1 MPRRWNIRPPAP
13 PQQLARLEGC
23 SPLLAQLLYNRG
35 LSEPGE
41 AERFL
46 AIDERLQEPALGYP
60 DMARAVAR
68 LYQALLS
75 HELIAAYGDFDADG
89 VCSAAVLVKGLSLL
103 GARVV
108 PYIPVRSSA
117 ERGLSRSG
125 LDDLH
130 GQGVTL
136 VVTGD
141 CGITAVSEVEYARQ
155 LGMDVIITDHHVPL
169 HDLPAAVAVVDPRRS
184 PSEAGAAPFSPLAG
198 VGVAF
203 KLVQAI
209 FQTLGRSDGLD
220 DLLDLVA
227 VGTVTDM
234 VPLIGENRYLV
245 ARGLEVLNR
254 TTRPG
259 LLELVRL
266 AGLQL
271 GNVTEDNI
279 GWALGP
285 RLNAGGRMDRGL
297 TSYELLVSD
306 SAEKASALAQEL
318 EGMNAER
325 QRLTE
330 LYTQKAEQQLTPDEL
345 SGDLLMPG
353 GPEFP
358 EGVLGLVAGRLVDK
372 FRRPVVA
379 YTIEGEVLRGSS
391 RSIDEFDLVSAF
403 QECEH
408 LLTRFGG
415 HPRAAGFAAPASNL
429 AELRRCLLGIATSR
443 LAGLELR
450 PVLDIDCDVPLA
462 AVNGKVY
469 KEVQRLAPFGE
480 GNPAPV
486 LLSRNVEVLE
496 CRSAGAGN
504 DHLKLKLRHNGMVW
518 GAIAFDQGPRLCDVP
533 SRLDIVYSLAV
544 NPWGGQQFLELHI
557 LDFAAPQ

>member
-1 MPRRWNIRPPAP
+1 MSRLWNVLPPAT
-13 PQQLARLEGC
+13 PQQLMGLKGC

-46 AIDERLQEPALGYP
+46 ANDDRLQEPALSLP
-60 DMARAVAR
+60 DMARATSR
-68 LYQALLS
+68 LYRALLS
-75 HELIAAYGDFDADG
+75 DELLAAYGDFDADG

-130 GQGVTL
+130 RQGVTL

-141 CGITAVSEVEYARQ
+141 CGITAVPEVEYARQ

-169 HDLPAAVAVVDPRRS
+169 HDLPAAVAVVDPRCS
-184 PSEAGAAPFSPLAG
+184 PASFSPLAG
-198 VGVAF
+198 VGVSF
-203 KLVQAI
+203 KLIQALY
-209 FQTLGRSDGLD
+209 QTLGRVDGLD

-271 GNVTEDNI
+271 GSVTEDNI
-279 GWALGP
+279 AWALGP
-285 RLNAGGRMDRGL
+285 RLNAGGRMDHGL

-318 EGMNAER
+318 DGMNAER

-330 LYTQKAEQQLTPDEL
+330 LYTRKAEQQLTPDEL

-353 GPEFP
+353 GADFP
-358 EGVLGLVAGRLVDK
+358 EGVLGLVAGRLVDR
-372 FRRPVVA
+372 FRRPAVA
-379 YTIEGEVLRGSS
+379 YSIQGDLLRGSS

-403 QECEH
+403 KECEH

-415 HPRAAGFAAPASNL
+415 HPKAAGFAAPASNL
-429 AELRRCLLGIATSR
+429 PELRRCLQGIAASR

-450 PVLDIDCDVPLA
+450 PVLNIDCEVALA

-496 CRSAGAGN
+496 CRSAGASAG
-504 DHLKLKLRHNGMVW
+504 HLKLKLRHNGMVW

-533 SRLDIVYSLAV
+533 RNLDIVYSLAV
-544 NPWGGQQFLELHI
+544 NPWGGQQFLELNI
-557 LDFAAPQ
+557 LDFATP

>member
-1 MPRRWNIRPPAP
+1 M
-13 PQQLARLEGC
+13 
-23 SPLLAQLLYNRG
+23 LAQLLHNRG
-35 LSEPGE
+35 ISEPCE

-46 AIDERLQEPALGYP
+46 AIDERLQEPALGFP
-60 DMARAVAR
+60 DMPKAVAR
-68 LYQALLS
+68 LCQALLS

-89 VCSAAVLVKGLSLL
+89 VCSAAVLVGGLSVL
-103 GARVV
+103 GARVI

-125 LDDLH
+125 LDELH
-130 GQGVTL
+130 RQGVTL

-141 CGITAVSEVEYARQ
+141 CGITAVPEVEYARQ

-169 HDLPAAVAVVDPRRS
+169 GALPAAIAVVDPRRT
-184 PSEAGAAPFSPLAG
+184 ECAGQFSQLAG

-203 KLVQAI
+203 KLVQAL
-209 FQTLGRSDGLD
+209 FQTLGRATGLND
-220 DLLDLVA
+220 VLDLVA

-254 TTRPG
+254 TSRPG
-259 LLELVRL
+259 LLELMRL

-325 QRLTE
+325 QRLTD

-345 SGDLLMPG
+345 AGDLLMPG
-353 GPEFP
+353 GPGFP
-358 EGVLGLVAGRLVDK
+358 EGVLGLVAGRLVDR

-379 YTIEGEVLRGSS
+379 YTIEGDLLRGSS

-403 QECEH
+403 KECAH

-415 HPRAAGFAAPASNL
+415 HPKAAGFAAPASNL

-443 LAGLELR
+443 LSALELR
-450 PVLDIDCDVPLA
+450 PILNIDCEAPLA
-462 AVNGKVY
+462 TVNGKTY
-469 KEVQRLAPFGE
+469 KEMQRLAPFGE

-486 LLSRNVEVLE
+486 LLSRDVEVLE
-496 CRSAGAGN
+496 CRSAGASNG
-504 DHLKLKLRHNGMVW
+504 HLKLKLRDNSVVW

-533 SRLDIVYSLAV
+533 RRLDIVYSLAV
-544 NPWGGQQFLELHI
+544 NPWGGQQFLELNI
-557 LDFAAPQ
+557 LDFAPPQ